1 MNRYIAIKSTTSIAT
16 GVAVGTMLAMIGV
29 DFPVLWG
36 VIAFM
41 LNYVPTFGS
50 IFATALGVFWALLQL
65 GPVHAGFAAG
75 GYVAINVVVGSVVE
89 PKFMGRALSL
99 SNAGRVPFP
108 GFLGLDARAGGHAAF
123 GAADNGGET
132 GAGSESAQ
140 RVVGAPTRPRGR
152 AGNRRGR
159 KLRRGRTVSYER
171 ENIRRM
177 EGYRYGEQP
186 DDPGVVKLNTNE
198 NPYPPSPAV
207 AAALAAFDA
216 DELRRYPPAQ
226 SDGFRRLAAGQLG
239 LTAEEILVTNGG
251 DEALRLAFTTFV
263 DPGSVF
269 AMAYPSYSLY
279 EVLARVQGCRIES
292 IPLADDWSL
301 PADFCAR
308 ANRVG
313 ARLTCLVNPHAP
325 SGVLLDVVALAPD
338 RRRDRRRG
346 ADRRGVC
353 GLRGPGARPRCH
365 ATHPRIRQSPVV
377 AHVEQGVFAGGLAL
391 RFPARKSATGGTDC
405 HQDAGQLQ
413 PRTCSRKRSPAP
425 RTPMGHTP
433 ATLGDACVAR
443 ARR

>member
-1 MNRYIAIKSTTSIAT
+1 M
-16 GVAVGTMLAMIGV
+16 
-29 DFPVLWG
+29 
-36 VIAFM
+36 
-41 LNYVPTFGS
+41 
-50 IFATALGVFWALLQL
+50 
-65 GPVHAGFAAG
+65 
-75 GYVAINVVVGSVVE
+75 
-89 PKFMGRALSL
+89 
-99 SNAGRVPFP
+99 
-108 GFLGLDARAGGHAAF
+108 
-123 GAADNGGET
+123 
-132 GAGSESAQ
+132 
-140 RVVGAPTRPRGR
+140 
-152 AGNRRGR
+152 
-159 KLRRGRTVSYER
+159 SYER
-171 ENIRRM
+171 ENIRHM

-226 SDGFRRLAAGQLG
+226 SDAFRRLAAEQLG

-325 SGVLLDVVALAPD
+325 SGVLLDVVALA
-338 RRRDRRRG
+338 RI
-346 ADRRGVC
+346 ADEIEGVVLIDEAYVDFVDPALGHDATQLIREFDNLLLLRTLSKGYSLA
-353 GLRGPGARPRCH
+353 GLRFGFLLGNPRLLEPIATKTRDSFNQDMLAQTLACAAYADGAYACDTGRRVRR
-365 ATHPRIRQSPVV
+365 AREALRS
-377 AHVEQGVFAGGLAL
+377 GLAQLGFSAPASQTNFLLVVPPANWPFDARSTYEQLKVRGILL
-391 RFPARKSATGGTDC
+391 RHFDTPRLGGMLRITAGTPE
-405 HQDAGQLQ
+405 QNSLLLDALRDIGKVDHAAQE
-413 PRTCSRKRSPAP
+413 
-425 RTPMGHTP
+425 
-433 ATLGDACVAR
+433 
-443 ARR
+443 